1 MLYRLRKPEPL
12 HLNDK
17 LTYCHWC
24 TGMLRGLR
32 NIYKGQNCSR
42 HYCSE
47 KCLREGEERA
57 ARYAIA
63 GSGFHSR
70 WYVAV
75 AGMLAVLMVAFV
87 STPRAR
93 AQDQA
98 EHHHSPWHDFYKD
111 WKQPNSTSGC
121 CNARYD
127 QNGKEV
133 GDCDAT
139 EARLQKDAS
148 GALRWFAYFKKEN
161 RWIPV
166 PDEKIIREKNP
177 DPTGRDAHFCY
188 NEYTHTPLCFV
199 PPSGTL

>member
-1 MLYRLRKPEPL
+1 MNAQTVLAYLL
-12 HLNDK
+12 HPGSNEA
-17 LTYCHWC
+17 
-24 TGMLRGLR
+24 
-32 NIYKGQNCSR
+32 QV
-42 HYCSE
+42 
-47 KCLREGEERA
+47 A
-57 ARYAIA
+57 A
-63 GSGFHSR
+63 GFHSR

-121 CNARYD
+121 CNARHD
-127 QNGKEV
+127 QNGTEV

-148 GALRWFAYFKKEN
+148 GVLRWFAYFKKEN

-188 NEYTHTPLCFV
+188 NEYTRTPLCFV